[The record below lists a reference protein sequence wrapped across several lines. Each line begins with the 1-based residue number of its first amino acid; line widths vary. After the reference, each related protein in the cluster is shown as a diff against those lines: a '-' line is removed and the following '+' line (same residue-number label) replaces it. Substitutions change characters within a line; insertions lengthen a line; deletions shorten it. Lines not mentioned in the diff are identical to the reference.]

1 MDFVGTGAEAAE
13 LKEVVNA
20 IPSGNRSLTHMLW
33 KVFSRGMRRRL
44 FAGKD
49 R

>member
-1 MDFVGTGAEAAE
+1 MDFVGTGTEAAE

-20 IPSGNRSLTHMLW
+20 IPSENRSTTHMLR
-33 KVFSRGMRRRL
+33 KVLSRGLQRRL

>member
-1 MDFVGTGAEAAE
+1 MDLLGTGTEAAE

-20 IPSGNRSLTHMLW
+20 TPSGNRSPTHMLW
-33 KVFSRGMRRRL
+33 KVISRGMRRRL
-44 FAGKD
+44 FGGKD